1 MNQAQPQPAELQSV
15 VGRFRWTICGLLFF
29 SVAINYV
36 DRNIIGILK
45 MPLSKELGWGETD
58 YAHIASAFQFAYAF
72 GYLFGGR
79 FMDWLGVKRGL
90 PLAVLLWSIA
100 AAGHGLCSHLPAG
113 ENVTLSFPWF
123 SSATKTLTWVIPMT
137 AFGFMAAR
145 ITLGLAE
152 GGNFP
157 GAIKTVAEWF
167 PVKERA
173 LATGIFNAGTNV
185 GAILCPIGVPWMYV
199 KWGWPATFYGTG
211 ALGMVWLVAW
221 WFLYDTPENHPRL
234 SAAEHDYIRGGQP
247 QTEEKKE
254 TVPWLSLFTYRAV
267 WAYLFA
273 GILAAPVWTIYMF
286 FLPDFLDKRF
296 HIPLEQIGWWTAL
309 FYFIAAFGG
318 VAGGWLA
325 ARLIGRGWSIN
336 TARKISLLICAVA
349 VVPVFLAPYMPNV
362 WLTVIIVGI
371 AGSAHQGWSANLFSF
386 VSDTMPKSAV
396 GAVVGLG
403 GFVGYFTGG
412 LLAELI
418 GYVLKTTGSYIWIFA
433 GASLMYVISLALLHL
448 LVPKIEP
455 GRRAAPSAPRNSGA
469 TWVAFARLA

>member
-1 MNQAQPQPAELQSV
+1 
-15 VGRFRWTICGLLFF
+15 
-29 SVAINYV
+29 
-36 DRNIIGILK
+36 
-45 MPLSKELGWGETD
+45 
-58 YAHIASAFQFAYAF
+58 
-72 GYLFGGR
+72 
-79 FMDWLGVKRGL
+79 
-90 PLAVLLWSIA
+90 
-100 AAGHGLCSHLPAG
+100 
-113 ENVTLSFPWF
+113 
-123 SSATKTLTWVIPMT
+123 MT

-185 GAILCPIGVPWMYV
+185 GAIVCPIGVPWMYV
-199 KWGWPATFYGTG
+199 KWAWPATFYVTG
-211 ALGMVWLVAW
+211 ALGLLWLVAW
-221 WFLYDTPENHPRL
+221 WFLYDTPETHPRL
-234 SAAEHDYIRGGQP
+234 SAAERDYIRGGQP
-247 QTEEKKE
+247 QIEEKKE
-254 TVPWLSLFTYRAV
+254 TVPRLSLFRYRAV
-267 WAYLFA
+267 WAYIFA

-286 FLPDFLDKRF
+286 FLPDFLDKQY
-296 HIPLEQIGWWTAL
+296 HLPLKEIGWWTAL

-336 TARKISLLICAVA
+336 AARKISLLICAVA

-418 GYVLKTTGSYIWIFA
+418 GYVLKTTGSYVWIFA
-433 GASLMYVISLALLHL
+433 GASLMYVISLTLLHL

-455 GRRAAPSAPRNSGA
+455 SPRAG
-469 TWVAFARLA
+469 